1 MLVAALA
8 VVVSSVWIAI
18 CAGAPEFIWQGGVIA
33 WSHPD
38 ATDIVGALLVGL
50 ILAFF
55 VEPLIEGARDM
66 LHRGDRTRIAHQ
78 TKPNVFFAA
87 SLGLAFAVASVC
99 IHDSIVAFV
108 ATRLHPV
115 GPEAALDAGIRLTLG
130 WAIVPFSISLAWLA
144 ARFAWPARILSA
156 VAAASPVLA
165 GLYFGWSLQSI
176 LTTAIPCAI
185 ILGFGFR
192 ALLLEGSYDLRACAR
207 TVALIGGIWLI
218 GAGLFDAI
226 LALFGG
232 DKLFLY
238 STEGYWV
245 DARFY
250 LGWSLGLLLAPT
262 PFEAPPGR
270 RQRINLA

>member
-1 MLVAALA
+1 VTALA
-8 VVVSSVWIAI
+8 VVVSSTWIAI
-18 CAGAPEFIWQGGVIA
+18 CAGAPEFIWGGFLLA
-33 WSHPD
+33 YGHTN
-38 ATDIVGALLVGL
+38 ATDIVGAVLVGL

-55 VEPLIEGARDM
+55 VEPLVQGVRD
-66 LHRGDRTRIAHQ
+66 LVHRGDRTYVAHR
-78 TKPNVFFAA
+78 PASNVFFAA
-87 SLGLAFAVASVC
+87 SLAFAFALAAVC

-108 ATRLHPV
+108 STRLHPV
-115 GPEAALDAGIRLTLG
+115 GPEAALDAGIQLTLG
-130 WAIVPFSISLAWLA
+130 WALVPFAISLAWFA
-144 ARFAWPARILSA
+144 ARAAWPARILSA

-192 ALLLEGSYDLRACAR
+192 TLFLEGSYDLRACAR

-238 STEGYWV
+238 STDGYWV

-250 LGWSLGLLLAPT
+250 LGWSLGLLLAPS
-262 PFEAPPGR
+262 PFENRATR

>member
-1 MLVAALA
+1 MTALA
-8 VVVSSVWIAI
+8 VVVSAVWISI
-18 CAGAPEFIWQGGVIA
+18 CAGAPEFIWQGVLIA
-33 WSHPD
+33 YGHPD
-38 ATDIVGALLVGL
+38 ATDIVGAVLVGL

-55 VEPLIEGARDM
+55 VEPLVQGVRD
-66 LHRGDRTRIAHQ
+66 LVHRGDRTYVAHRP
-78 TKPNVFFAA
+78 TSNVFY
-87 SLGLAFAVASVC
+87 
-99 IHDSIVAFV
+99 VAFV

-115 GPEAALDAGIRLTLG
+115 GPDAALDAGIRLTLG
-130 WAIVPFSISLAWLA
+130 WAIVPFAISLAWLA
-144 ARFAWPARILSA
+144 ARSAWPARILSA

-192 ALLLEGSYDLRACAR
+192 TLFLEGSYDLRACAR

-238 STEGYWV
+238 SSDGYWV